1 MSRRTPRSTRTDTL
15 FPYATRFR
23 SVTVDHRGNLF
34 DVRLFG
40 LDPQEVGAVLQGCDA
55 IHDAAILAGSGTE
68 LIEVRGQALRT
79 HQLAVPV
86 DQHVPGVARTLDLF
100 AVEEAVILVAQV
112 AGFLRHGDLLGTAGT
127 EAIGARH
134 DDAVLDP
141 PFHDGVAE
149 GIGRES

>member
-1 MSRRTPRSTRTDTL
+1 MRTSDWSSYVCSSDL
-15 FPYATRFR
+15 
-23 SVTVDHRGNLF
+23 
-34 DVRLFG
+34 
-40 LDPQEVGAVLQGCDA
+40 CDA

-112 AGFLRHGDLLGTAGT
+112 AGFLRHGDLLGKAGT

-141 PFHDGVAE
+141 QFHERSEEHTPELHSLLRISYHVFSLDK
-149 GIGRES
+149 

>member
-1 MSRRTPRSTRTDTL
+1 MRISDWS
-15 FPYATRFR
+15 
-23 SVTVDHRGNLF
+23 S
-34 DVRLFG
+34 DVCSS
-40 LDPQEVGAVLQGCDA
+40 D
-55 IHDAAILAGSGTE
+55 LAGSGTE

-112 AGFLRHGDLLGTAGT
+112 AGFLRHGDLLGKAGT

-141 PFHDGVAE
+141 QRSEDRRVGNVWVST
-149 GIGRES
+149 GRSRWPPEK